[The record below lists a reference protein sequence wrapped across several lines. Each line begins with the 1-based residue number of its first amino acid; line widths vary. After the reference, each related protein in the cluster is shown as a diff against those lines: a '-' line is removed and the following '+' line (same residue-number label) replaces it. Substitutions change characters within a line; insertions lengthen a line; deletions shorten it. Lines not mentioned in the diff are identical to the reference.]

1 MNKFLIGSGY
11 FLKGGP
17 YACYSEGAGEWR
29 LIWFD
34 NTHKAAPNA
43 TIHILA
49 VDDSADKH
57 WAGYTALAGNLGHI
71 NDLVVTKTKPHA
83 YCGWSGAMLALAL
96 IAYCDE
102 SDFIYKEQDC
112 LAFGPWVEKMYEELG
127 GGNVIFGSCQ
137 IQPAAQSLFLVKHA
151 YIPEFVRLYLSEG
164 PDNDEENLPEH
175 KFARLALAHDW
186 KRFSFGYDRDRPF
199 NVADPVFYVQQV
211 TPEELEILQ
220 NAGLI

>member
-1 MNKFLIGSGY
+1 MDKFLIGSGY
-11 FLKGGP
+11 
-17 YACYSEGAGEWR
+17 YAQHTDE
-29 LIWFD
+29 
-34 NTHKAAPNA
+34 KAAEWSNLLR
-43 TIHILA
+43 HIWWTNTNRIQPEPKIVRISVGGSMPVAWRDNVCLR
-49 VDDSADKH
+49 
-57 WAGYTALAGNLGHI
+57 GNLGHI

-83 YCGWSGAMLALAL
+83 FCGWSGAMLALAL

-199 NVADPVFYVQQV
+199 NVAEPVFYVQQV
-211 TPEELEILQ
+211 TPEELEILR